1 MARKKK
7 QPAAQ
12 VVNISLTEIDLV
24 AKGTELANRWQQIDA
39 LRKQKAEQNAH
50 MQSLID
56 EQFELASTIA
66 AQIRGGSEART
77 QASLKANEA
86 GELEVPEKPFAEPV
100 KESGDGAGAE
110 GGATNTAEN
119 PTAEQVA
126 EHFGLKTITPEDS
139 ARIEAE
145 KVAEGLRVP
154 PAVADA
160 IAKSGGE
167 VDLSAGK
174 AANAESLSDLADA
187 ATRKSKSR
195 GGKKQP
201 PSAATPKAETVIV
214 ASPPTSCPECG
225 GKVEKIDDSGVFACV
240 DQHAL
245 GCRWTAVVET
255 PETTKALGPLSQQ
268 QVSA

>member
-1 MARKKK
+1 MARRKK
-7 QPAAQ
+7 QPAAP

-66 AQIRGGSEART
+66 AQIRGGSEARN

-86 GELEVPEKPFAEPV
+86 GELEVPEKPFAEP
-100 KESGDGAGAE
+100 GAQTE
-110 GGATNTAEN
+110 GGATNSAEN

-139 ARIEAE
+139 ARIESE

-154 PAVADA
+154 PSVAKA

-167 VDLSAGK
+167 VDLSAGA

-187 ATRKSKSR
+187 ATRKTKSR

-201 PSAATPKAETVIV
+201 PASATPKAETVIV
-214 ASPPTSCPECG
+214 AAPPSSCPECG
-225 GKVEKIDDSGVFACV
+225 GKVVKVDDSGVYACD
-240 DQHAL
+240 DQHEC

-255 PETTKALGPLSQQ
+255 EETTKALGPLSQQ
-268 QVSA
+268 QASA

>member
-7 QPAAQ
+7 QPAQ
-12 VVNISLTEIDLV
+12 TVVNISLTEIDLV

-110 GGATNTAEN
+110 GGE
-119 PTAEQVA
+119 
-126 EHFGLKTITPEDS
+126 
-139 ARIEAE
+139 
-145 KVAEGLRVP
+145 VAEGLRIP

-174 AANAESLSDLADA
+174 AANGESLMDLADA

-201 PSAATPKAETVIV
+201 TAAATPKAETVIV
-214 ASPPTSCPECG
+214 ASAPTSCPECG

-240 DQHAL
+240 DQHTL
-245 GCRWTAVVET
+245 GCRWTAVVESQAVT
-255 PETTKALGPLSQQ
+255 GALGAISEH
-268 QVSA
+268 VSS